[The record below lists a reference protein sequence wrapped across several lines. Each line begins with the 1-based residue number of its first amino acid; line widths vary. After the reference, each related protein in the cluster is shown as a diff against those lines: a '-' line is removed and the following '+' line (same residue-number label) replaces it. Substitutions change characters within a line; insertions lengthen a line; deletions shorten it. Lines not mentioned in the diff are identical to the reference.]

1 MQWLQDVTIRDEST
15 LEVRPNINQKD
26 QPYFA
31 IKHLMEELPQV
42 VIKVRLANLITRS
55 NIRSLNG
62 AIAREKSSHIL
73 VALMKRTVYL
83 F

>member
-42 VIKVRLANLITRS
+42 VIKVSQSNHLLI
-55 NIRSLNG
+55 NYWILMLLLQ
-62 AIAREKSSHIL
+62 EKGGH
-73 VALMKRTVYL
+73 T